1 MTPRTLLLAALLLG
15 AGCGGGTPARPKT
28 GDLAPLLV
36 PGSGEPARISAPEVR
51 KDPLTEA
58 MDLLKR
64 SKADPFNADLKARVA
79 EAFLGL
85 ARDAAD
91 RGDPARAKAYFAV
104 VREADPQ
111 NEEARRALA
120 GEAVPMESLGL
131 NVVGVVEEAE
141 DPSGLRIGTYHFSV
155 RISGP
160 AMARSADRV
169 VNILE
174 EAYLKVCGAM
184 GANPDGKVPVI
195 LYTDRE
201 FHDTTGLPPWVG
213 GAYNG
218 TIHLP
223 VANLEISNPLVRRVI
238 THEFVH
244 AFNFQVS
251 RGACPTWLDEGLA
264 QYFEEPRPAL
274 RTDDLLGA
282 ASAGALPDLSSPSFL
297 LGSREDT
304 GLLYAISHA
313 AVRYLVHRASLAAVS
328 SFLQRLGAGED
339 LRQAFQDTFLF
350 PYARLQADT
359 LAWLPSS
366 SR

>member
-1 MTPRTLLLAALLLG
+1 MRLTILLASFLLWT
-15 AGCGGGTPARPKT
+15 GCGGEAPARPKAE
-28 GDLAPLLV
+28 DLAPLIV
-36 PGSGEPARISAPEVR
+36 PVSNEPVRVPAPEIKR
-51 KDPLTEA
+51 DPLVEA
-58 MDLLKR
+58 MDLLKKF
-64 SKADPFNADLKARVA
+64 KADPSDAALKTRVA
-79 EAFLGL
+79 EAFLRL

-91 RGDPARAKAYFAV
+91 RGDKAKAKAYWGIV
-104 VREADPQ
+104 MQADPQ
-111 NEEARRALA
+111 NGEARKALA
-120 GEAVPMESLGL
+120 AGTAGPESLGL
-131 NVVGVVEEAE
+131 NVVGSVEEAE
-141 DPSGLRIGTYHFSV
+141 NPSGLRMGTYHFSV

-160 AMARSADRV
+160 AQARTADQV

-184 GANPDGKVPVI
+184 GANPDGKVPVV

-218 TIHLP
+218 IIHLP
-223 VANLEISNPLVRRVI
+223 VAGLDVSNSLVRKVI
-238 THEFVH
+238 VHEFVH

-251 RGACPTWLDEGLA
+251 QGACPTWLDEGLA
-264 QYFEEPRPAL
+264 QYFEEPRPPV
-274 RTDDLLGA
+274 RSDHLLDS
-282 ASAGALPDLSSPSFL
+282 ASAGTLPDLASPSFL

-304 GLLYAISHA
+304 GLLYTMSLA
-313 AVRYLVHRASLAAVS
+313 AVRYLVQRASLGAVS
-328 SFLQRLGAGED
+328 SFLQKLGSGEE
-339 LRQAFQDTFLF
+339 LQQAFQDTFLF